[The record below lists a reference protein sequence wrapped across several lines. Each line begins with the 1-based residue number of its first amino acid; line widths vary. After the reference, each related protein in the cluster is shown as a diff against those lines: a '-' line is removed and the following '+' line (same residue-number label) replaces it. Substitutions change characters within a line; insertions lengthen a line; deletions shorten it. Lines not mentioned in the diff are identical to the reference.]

1 MNKMY
6 TYSMAPGTVM
16 APETP
21 SPIEIRR
28 LSNLVKTDIEQ
39 RRVRGP
45 LSREVLD
52 DILGNVS
59 EGIHSIE
66 LLRAVLRN
74 LVHTQVIKQ
83 EDRDRTEAS
92 FQARY
97 GMLRKSRKR
106 RRQRKPTRRVRRSA

>member
-6 TYSMAPGTVM
+6 TYSMAPSTVM
-16 APETP
+16 APDP
-21 SPIEIRR
+21 REIRD
-28 LSNLVKTDIEQ
+28 LSNRVQTDIED
-39 RRVRGP
+39 RRMMGP

-52 DILGNVS
+52 DILGNLC

-66 LLRAVLRN
+66 LLRAVLRR
-74 LVHTQVIKQ
+74 LVHLGVIKQ

-92 FQARY
+92 FQAR

-106 RRQRKPTRRVRRSA
+106 RRPRKPTKRRVRRSS